1 MLLAILPVLAC
12 GCHGSYLIS
21 QAAGEVRLL
30 AAARPVEEVRSDPSQ
45 PSGRIENLRELAGL
59 LAFAGDVG
67 LDVGDSY
74 RTVADHEGPV
84 TWVVVAVK
92 PGEIELFRWHFPL
105 VGSVPY
111 KGWFREE
118 GAEMEAQEM
127 RRRGFDVA
135 VLPVPAFSTLGWF
148 SDPLMPIQLD
158 APAGEFAEVVLHEL
172 VHRSCYFPGDARL
185 SESVATFLGERLSR
199 LWLATR
205 FGDKGTQ
212 LLDLEARLR
221 DRGKLRSFLALAR
234 SELKAAHREGTLD
247 ETGET
252 ARGVIEALRI
262 RLRETSFELVDG
274 DRLAD
279 SGWSVPR
286 VLLGHLYGADEELLD
301 RLWGAQGSDP
311 AAFLGMVKAAIG
323 RLDPRAALL
332 VGTTVDFGNDGGL
345 GGVEASEGSPYPG
358 KFPVIR

>member
-158 APAGEFAEVVLHEL
+158 APAGEFAEVVDL
-172 VHRSCYFPGDARL
+172 VASGAVRPPVDHVYDFS
-185 SESVATFLGERLSR
+185 
-199 LWLATR
+199 
-205 FGDKGTQ
+205 
-212 LLDLEARLR
+212 DLPA
-221 DRGKLRSFLALAR
+221 ALAR
-234 SELKAAHREGTLD
+234 MDAGDQIGKL
-247 ETGET
+247 
-252 ARGVIEALRI
+252 ALRV
-262 RLRETSFELVDG
+262 R
-274 DRLAD
+274 
-279 SGWSVPR
+279 
-286 VLLGHLYGADEELLD
+286 
-301 RLWGAQGSDP
+301 
-311 AAFLGMVKAAIG
+311 
-323 RLDPRAALL
+323 
-332 VGTTVDFGNDGGL
+332 
-345 GGVEASEGSPYPG
+345 
-358 KFPVIR
+358 